1 MGNGDRQCGQAGV
14 VRLGEQI
21 VPPGRRP
28 EPLNDARQFP
38 IWVDQGARIDGG
50 NSTIL
55 VEFAA
60 QAVAHGVEELLD
72 GE

>member
-1 MGNGDRQCGQAGV
+1 MVTVSASRGGRAVGRTDRPA
-14 VRLGEQI
+14 R
-21 VPPGRRP
+21 RRP

-50 NSTIL
+50 SSTIL

-60 QAVAHGVEELLD
+60 QAVAHGVEELLTVNS
-72 GE
+72 